1 MRSLANGEAALPI
14 VWFIDGA
21 WNRLRR
27 LTPRMMT
34 HDPNHS
40 TDSRERP

>member
-14 VWFIDGA
+14 VWFIDSA

-27 LTPRMMT
+27 WIPRMMT
-34 HDPNHS
+34 HDPNRP
-40 TDSRERP
+40 TDSPERP